1 MNKNIAES
9 IERLQKAGE
18 KNSHVTKKLYEAA
31 QSVASFI
38 EDQVPA
44 ETMLPRGYLVREI
57 STRVGTGKFLVMD
70 YHEYDQ
76 EYGIDDNFVD
86 GLGGYLYNDF
96 DCYIAKPD
104 RNTILKFAQ
113 DISTGFLDEIAD
125 WLEKRIAE
133 EEEAIKILEKKF

>member
-1 MNKNIAES
+1 MNKNIKES

-18 KNSHVTKKLYEAA
+18 KNSYVTKKLYEAA

-70 YHEYDQ
+70 YQ
-76 EYGIDDNFVD
+76 EYGIDNFVD
-86 GLGGYLYNDF
+86 GFGGYLYNDF
-96 DCYIAKPD
+96 DYYIAKPD

-113 DISTGFLDEIAD
+113 DISTGLLDEIAD